1 MSTGGVMEHGPLY
14 PVPKRVSLEIRVRPV
29 EPALVQELSA
39 ADAQTAKI
47 PGIAFFKDNS
57 LPLQGYRLTVG
68 GQRIEI
74 RHCDDPGRWY
84 AILTLRQ
91 LLERHSGE
99 SLPYGVV
106 EDWPDFPVRGAHL
119 DISRNRVPTMETL
132 RLLID
137 ALASLKVNHL
147 ELYTEHTFA
156 YRKHPVVW
164 RNASPITAEEMREL
178 DSYCSRSGVELVAN
192 QNSLGHME
200 RWLRHPEYR
209 HLAETPDGFVDP
221 WGVARASGSCLSPAV
236 PECLPFL
243 EGLYDELLSNVDSCM
258 MNIGGDEPW
267 ELGSGRSAALC
278 RERGK
283 GRVYLEFLQNIHR
296 ALSGRKTRMLYYGDI
311 ITQYPELISET
322 PEDAVVIDWGYE
334 ADHPFE
340 QEAKLFAE
348 AGREFWVC
356 AGTSSWNSTGGR
368 WTNARENI
376 AAASR
381 AGRTFGASGMLVSD
395 WGDNGHFQQFPV
407 ALPGLLFGAAMA
419 WGGRENGVID
429 VSDLLSRTMP
439 ATISYAEAAL
449 FLRLAELYREEPVM
463 LHNASLLGAG
473 ILPPLW
479 PYYRKE
485 LSLLQPESMNAV
497 IDRAEDTRQAVRMLG
512 LDGASAAGSGGRG
525 VTGPVSGLV
534 PGGGRPAGSDRRTRE
549 ELLFSAD
556 AMVTGA
562 RIIREMAAG
571 TGGPDAVAR
580 SGGTRNVLKRE
591 VTELT
596 ERFAALWRGRSRPG
610 GLSQSVEIWKR
621 LLAWLS
627 E

>member
-1 MSTGGVMEHGPLY
+1 MSAGGVMEHGPLY
-14 PVPKRVSLEIRVRPV
+14 PVPKRVFLETQVRPV
-29 EPALVQELSA
+29 ERAIGQELSA
-39 ADAQTAKI
+39 ADAQTARI
-47 PGIAFFKDNS
+47 PGIAFSKDNS

-68 GQRIEI
+68 GERIEI
-74 RHCDDPGRWY
+74 RHRDDPGRWY

-91 LLERHSGE
+91 LLERHGGE
-99 SLPYGVV
+99 SLPHGVV

-156 YRKHPVVW
+156 YRNHPVVW
-164 RNASPITAEEMREL
+164 RDASPITAEQMREL
-178 DSYCSRSGVELVAN
+178 DAYCSRRGVELVAN

-200 RWLRHPEYR
+200 RWLRHAEYR

-243 EGLYDELLSNVDSCM
+243 EGLYDELLSSVESCM
-258 MNIGGDEPW
+258 INIGGDEPW
-267 ELGSGRSAALC
+267 ELGTGRSAALC
-278 RERGK
+278 RQRGK

-296 ALSGRKTRMLYYGDI
+296 VLSGRNTRMLYYGDI
-311 ITQYPELISET
+311 ITQYPELIAET
-322 PEDAVVIDWGYE
+322 PEDAVVIEWGYE
-334 ADHPFE
+334 ANHPFE
-340 QEAKLFAE
+340 QEAKLFAG

-368 WTNARENI
+368 WTNARQNI

-381 AGRTFGASGMLVSD
+381 AGLNFGASGMLVSD

-407 ALPGLLFGAAMA
+407 ALPGLLYGAAMA

-429 VSDLLSRTMP
+429 VGDLLSHTMP
-439 ATISYAEAAL
+439 ATISHAEAAL
-449 FLRLAELYREEPVM
+449 LLRLSELYLEEPLT
-463 LHNASLLGAG
+463 LHNASLLGVG

-479 PYYRKE
+479 PYYRNE
-485 LSLLQPESMNAV
+485 LSLLQPQSMNAV
-497 IDRAEDTRQAVRMLG
+497 IDRAEETRQAVRTLG
-512 LDGASAAGSGGRG
+512 LDGASAGGR
-525 VTGPVSGLV
+525 TGRDPTGLVSGLV
-534 PGGGRPAGSDRRTRE
+534 SGGGRPAGSDRRTRE
-549 ELLFSAD
+549 ELQFSAD

-562 RIIREMAAG
+562 HIIREMAAR
-571 TGGPDAVAR
+571 TGGGDAVAPSVR
-580 SGGTRNVLKRE
+580 IRNVLKRE
-591 VTELT
+591 VTELS
-596 ERFAALWRGRSRPG
+596 ERFATLWRSRSRPG
-610 GLSQSVEIWKR
+610 GLTQSAEIWKR